1 MKKSTLK
8 EAIKTKIKSLL
19 SEDLMTT
26 DEAFRV
32 LRDMQNIYVDKRKKD
47 LMGRAIDALQAAEV
61 SRMMDRERGLN
72 ESLNPEV
79 TTALNRFIKAMAIKY
94 DYEEQDAVYAI
105 MAALEQ
111 RKSDTKYDMPGFGD
125 TMDALDDISIR
136 EEKKEMTDA
145 EKNKAAEKEAKEEK
159 TFAAKQKEAGKLK
172 KELEKNKDKLV
183 KISKIP
189 RNERT
194 KSEQNLIDDMA
205 KKTKELKKL
214 KQIKV

>member
-1 MKKSTLK
+1 
-8 EAIKTKIKSLL
+8 
-19 SEDLMTT
+19 
-26 DEAFRV
+26 
-32 LRDMQNIYVDKRKKD
+32 
-47 LMGRAIDALQAAEV
+47 
-61 SRMMDRERGLN
+61 
-72 ESLNPEV
+72 
-79 TTALNRFIKAMAIKY
+79 
-94 DYEEQDAVYAI
+94 
-105 MAALEQ
+105 
-111 RKSDTKYDMPGFGD
+111 
-125 TMDALDDISIR
+125 
-136 EEKKEMTDA
+136 MTDA

-172 KELEKNKDKLV
+172 KELEKNKDNLV

>member
-1 MKKSTLK
+1 
-8 EAIKTKIKSLL
+8 
-19 SEDLMTT
+19 
-26 DEAFRV
+26 
-32 LRDMQNIYVDKRKKD
+32 
-47 LMGRAIDALQAAEV
+47 
-61 SRMMDRERGLN
+61 
-72 ESLNPEV
+72 
-79 TTALNRFIKAMAIKY
+79 
-94 DYEEQDAVYAI
+94 
-105 MAALEQ
+105 
-111 RKSDTKYDMPGFGD
+111 
-125 TMDALDDISIR
+125 MDALDDISIR